1 MVNDLAPD
9 QKNLETV
16 QACLKDVFQDIRV
29 EPPHPEETKKEEKRA
44 AEDFQK
50 KAEDAGI
57 PKRYRDM
64 TFARIFARGLP
75 DNLADNAHLAH
86 QYAVRFGDIQPKGY
100 GITFAGTVGQM
111 KTTLAAA
118 IGLEVIRQGRGV
130 YFISMPELMDRMMS
144 MSKNPDPT
152 ELRKFDVHIRR
163 TALLILDD
171 MGAEYQVNWML
182 NKVDAIIT
190 ARYNN
195 MMPTIITTN
204 LTPDQMKARYMIR
217 IYDRLGSV
225 NRLLL
230 ATGESLR
237 KPVGA

>member
-1 MVNDLAPD
+1 MVS
-9 QKNLETV
+9 NLEKA
-16 QACLKDVFQDIRV
+16 QACLKDVFQGV
-29 EPPHPEETKKEEKRA
+29 QVAPPSAEEVKKQQEKE

-50 KAEDAGI
+50 KAAEAGI
-57 PKRYRDM
+57 PLRYQNS
-64 TFARIFARGLP
+64 TFARLYAKGIPKTLQENAERAR
-75 DNLADNAHLAH
+75 
-86 QYAVRFGDIQPKGY
+86 QYAVRFDEIRPRGY

-118 IGLEVIRQGRGV
+118 IGLEILRQGRGV
-130 YFISMPELMDRMMS
+130 YFIPMPCLMDSITTMRR
-144 MSKNPDPT
+144 NPDPT
-152 ELRKFDVHIRR
+152 ELLTFQRR
-163 TALLILDD
+163 VEHTSLLILDD
-171 MGAEYQVNWML
+171 MGAEYANDWVL

-217 IYDRLGSV
+217 IYDRLRSV

-237 KPVGA
+237 KPVGT